1 MPLVNLISLSHCALP
16 ATLAGIIR
24 RGVAVGSIFFLI
36 LTAACTT
43 GGGKVS
49 QFATL
54 SALMDGVYDSEFT
67 CAEVARRGDLG
78 LGTFER
84 LDGEMVVVDGTI
96 YQVTIDGSV
105 HRVPGAMRTPFATVT
120 RFRPEQTVKTTSAIP
135 LAGLEAV
142 LDHLCPDPDAIYAF
156 RIRGEFPIMKTRSVP
171 PQSKPYPRLLE
182 VVKMQTVFALGP
194 VRGTLVGFRF
204 PQTFAGINAPG
215 YHFHFLADDR
225 ASGGHV
231 LDLTAASGLEISL
244 APAPHYELFL
254 PAAITPK

>member
-1 MPLVNLISLSHCALP
+1 MPRVNLTSHARPVLP
-16 ATLAGIIR
+16 ATLVGMIR
-24 RGVAVGSIFFLI
+24 RGIAVGSIFILI
-36 LTAACTT
+36 LTAGCAT

-54 SALMDGVYDSEFT
+54 SALVDGVYDSEFT
-67 CAEVARRGDLG
+67 CAEVARHGDLG

-96 YQVTIDGSV
+96 YQVTTDGAV
-105 HRVPGAMRTPFATVT
+105 HRVPGEMRTPFATVT
-120 RFRPEQTVKTTSAIP
+120 RFRPEQTVKTTSAVP
-135 LAGLEAV
+135 LAGLEAA
-142 LDHLCPDPDAIYAF
+142 LDRLCPDPDAIYAF
-156 RIRGEFPIMKTRSVP
+156 RIRGEFPMMKTRSVP

-182 VVKMQTVFALGP
+182 VVKKQTVFALGP
-194 VRGTLVGFRF
+194 VRGTMVGFRF

-231 LDLTAASGLEISL
+231 LDLTAASGLEISS
-244 APAPHYELFL
+244 ASAPHYELFL
-254 PAAITPK
+254 PTATTPD